1 MTSCWVVT
9 EGMAGTENQCLGVAE
24 ALGLTPVVKRIGL
37 RQPWKMLSPL
47 LGFEQAW
54 SFTGD
59 RLEGP
64 WPDLV
69 LASGRKA
76 VAAARYIRKR
86 SAGHSYIVQIQDP
99 RANPR
104 NFDLVAVPQ
113 HDRLRGDNVIV
124 TQATPNR
131 ITPERLLAGR
141 QEFASVLKGIPNPR
155 VAVLIGGNSKAYKLT
170 PAQME
175 KLAGQLRELDR
186 LGYGLM
192 VTASRRTGPENLH
205 ILKSALAQTKAYFW
219 DGQGNN
225 PYFGLL
231 GWADYILV
239 TADSASMI
247 SEAATTG
254 KPVYV
259 IPLEGGSAK
268 FDRLHGILMK
278 KHIIR
283 PFTGQLQPYI
293 YEPLQDAMM
302 IARKIQQDIPQKP
315 GEIRQNTSV

>member
-24 ALGLTPVVKRIGL
+24 AMGLMPVVKRIGL
-37 RQPWKMLSPL
+37 RQPWKTLSPFI
-47 LGFEQAW
+47 GGEQGW
-54 SFTGD
+54 TFTGD
-59 RLEGP
+59 ALKAP

-69 LASGRKA
+69 ISSGRKSI
-76 VAAARYIRKR
+76 AAARYIRKK
-86 SAGHSYIVQIQDP
+86 SGGKSFIVQIQDP
-99 RANPR
+99 RVKADI
-104 NFDLVAVPQ
+104 FDLVAVPA
-113 HDRLRGDNVIV
+113 HDKMRGPQVIV
-124 TQATPNR
+124 TAATPNR
-131 ITPERLLAGR
+131 ITPQRLNDGR
-141 QEFASVLKGIPNPR
+141 QDFAHILRAVPNPR
-155 VAVLIGGNSKAYKLT
+155 VAVLIGGNSKAYTFT
-170 PAQME
+170 PENMR
-175 KLAGQLRELDR
+175 KLAAQLTELDR

-192 VTASRRTGPENLH
+192 ITASRRTGDENMA
-205 ILKSALAQTKAYFW
+205 ILREALKNTKAYLW
-219 DGQGNN
+219 DGRGDN

-268 FDRLHGILMK
+268 FDRLHGTLLEK
-278 KHIIR
+278 NVIR

-293 YEPLQDAMM
+293 YEPLQDAAL
-302 IARKIQQDIPQKP
+302 IAGKIREKM
-315 GEIRQNTSV
+315 GKSA

>member
-9 EGMAGTENQCLGVAE
+9 EGLAGTENQCLGVAE
-24 ALGLTPVVKRIGL
+24 AMGLMPVVKRIGL
-37 RQPWKMLSPL
+37 RQPWKALSPFI
-47 LGFEQAW
+47 GGEQGW
-54 SFTGD
+54 TFTGD
-59 RLEGP
+59 ALNAP

-69 LASGRKA
+69 ISSGRKSI
-76 VAAARYIRKR
+76 AAARYIRKK
-86 SAGHSYIVQIQDP
+86 SGGKSFIVQIQDP
-99 RANPR
+99 RVNANI
-104 NFDLVAVPQ
+104 FDLVAVPA
-113 HDRLRGDNVIV
+113 HDKMRGPQVIV
-124 TQATPNR
+124 TAATPNR
-131 ITPERLLAGR
+131 ITTQRLADGR
-141 QEFASVLKGIPNPR
+141 QDFAHTLRAVPNPR
-155 VAVLIGGNSKAYKLT
+155 VAVLIGGNSKAYSFT
-170 PAQME
+170 PENMR
-175 KLAGQLRELDR
+175 KLAAQLTELDR

-192 VTASRRTGPENLH
+192 ITASRRTGDENLA
-205 ILKSALAQTKAYFW
+205 ILREALKNTKAYLW
-219 DGQGNN
+219 DGRGDN

-268 FDRLHGILMK
+268 FDRLHGTLLE

-293 YEPLQDAMM
+293 YEPLQDAAL
-302 IARKIQQDIPQKP
+302 IASKIREKM
-315 GEIRQNTSV
+315 GKSA

>member
-24 ALGLTPVVKRIGL
+24 AMGLMPIVKRIGL
-37 RQPWKMLSPL
+37 RQPWKAISPFI
-47 LGFEQAW
+47 GCEQAW

-59 RLEGP
+59 KLQAP

-69 LASGRKA
+69 IASGRKA
-76 VAAARYIRKR
+76 IAATRYIRKQ
-86 SAGHSYIVQIQDP
+86 SGGKSFIVQIQDP
-99 RANPR
+99 RVRASE
-104 NFDLVAVPQ
+104 FDLVAVPA
-113 HDRLRGDNVIV
+113 HDRLRGENVIV
-124 TQATPNR
+124 TAATPNR
-131 ITPERLLAGR
+131 ITTQRLADGR
-141 QEFASVLKGIPNPR
+141 QDFASALRAVPNPR
-155 VAVLIGGNSKAYKLT
+155 VAVLIGGTSKAYTIT
-170 PAQME
+170 PENME
-175 KLAGQLRELDR
+175 KLATQLKELDR

-192 VTASRRTGPENLH
+192 VTASRRTGAENLQT
-205 ILKSALAQTKAYFW
+205 LKNALQSTKAYLW
-219 DGQGNN
+219 DGRGDN

-231 GWADYILV
+231 GWADYIVV

-247 SEAATTG
+247 SEAASTG

-268 FDRLHGILMK
+268 FDRLHGTLLE

-293 YEPLQDAMM
+293 YEPLQDAAL
-302 IARKIQQDIPQKP
+302 IAAKIREKM
-315 GEIRQNTSV
+315 GKSA

>member
-9 EGMAGTENQCLGVAE
+9 EGLAGTENQCIGVAE
-24 ALGLTPVVKRIGL
+24 ALGLMPVIKRMGL
-37 RQPWKMLSPL
+37 RQPWKTLSPL
-47 LGFEQAW
+47 LGLEQSW
-54 SFTGD
+54 TFTGD
-59 RLEGP
+59 ALEAP

-69 LASGRKA
+69 IASGRKA
-76 VAAARYIRKR
+76 IAAARYIRR
-86 SAGHSYIVQIQDP
+86 QSAGKTFIVQIQDP

-104 NFDLVAVPQ
+104 DFDLVAVPH
-113 HDRLRGDNVIV
+113 HDRLRGENVIV
-124 TQATPNR
+124 TDATPNR
-131 ITPERLLAGR
+131 ITPQRLMDGR
-141 QEFASVLKGIPNPR
+141 QDFAALLKGVPNPR

-175 KLAGQLRELDR
+175 KLAQQLRELDR

-192 VTASRRTGPENLH
+192 VTASRRTGPENLE
-205 ILKSALAQTKAYFW
+205 ILKTALQATKAWFW
-219 DGQGNN
+219 DGQGAN

-268 FDRLHGILMK
+268 FDRLHGQLLE

-293 YEPLQDAMM
+293 YEPLQDAAL
-302 IARKIQQDIPQKP
+302 IARKIQEKLNEKA
-315 GEIRQNTSV
+315 GEIRLKTSV